1 MLKYFRKTIET
12 FRMQIQP
19 PEPDPDRNGL
29 AIVAIAKNE
38 EAGIGDWLAF
48 HHLAGA
54 RKFFIYDNQS
64 TDRTRE
70 IARSFSSEIVT
81 VIPWHLN
88 AATDVLNVPVSK
100 QTMAYCHAIC
110 TFGADFSRMA
120 FIDLDEYIVPKKQL
134 TILESIPQH
143 VNVSLPWTMFGHNG
157 HETMPSDALPFA
169 FTQRAHSTARK
180 LLNFKCIVDPCA
192 VSAVGV
198 HKFDTTTEKSLT
210 SNSLGSVVANR
221 DRNGSFITRENIQL
235 NHYYLKSREGTLRKI
250 EKGDAAGSP
259 HDRKSVVIKE
269 RAEIIESSAV
279 PDESAVNFLRKHGIH
294 STKELREYFSSV
306 SADRP

>member
-1 MLKYFRKTIET
+1 MD
-12 FRMQIQP
+12 IQP
-19 PEPDPDRNGL
+19 PDPDPDRNGL

-38 EAGIGDWLAF
+38 ESGIGDWLAF

-54 RKFFIYDNQS
+54 RKFIIYDNQS

-70 IARSFSSEIVT
+70 IASSFSSEAVT

-88 AATDVLNVPVSK
+88 AATAVSNIPVSK

-110 TFGADFSRMA
+110 TFGGEFSRMV
-120 FIDLDEYIVPKKQL
+120 FIDLDEYIVPKKQR

-143 VNVSLPWTMFGHNG
+143 ANVSLPWTMFGHSG
-157 HETMPSDALPFA
+157 HERTPSDALPFA
-169 FTQRAHSTARK
+169 FTQRAQSTARK

-192 VSAVGV
+192 VTTVGV
-198 HKFDTTTEKSLT
+198 HKFDTATDKTLT

-221 DRNGSFITRENIQL
+221 DRKGSFVTRENIQL
-235 NHYYLKSREGTLRKI
+235 NHYYLQSREGTLRKI
-250 EKGDAAGSP
+250 DKGDAAGSP
-259 HDRKSVVIKE
+259 RDRKSIVIND
-269 RAEIIESSAV
+269 RAELIEGSAV

-294 STKELREYFSSV
+294 STNELREYFSSV
-306 SADRP
+306 SAARQ